1 MEHPHQPAVSRC
13 TVGRDAGLEVS
24 APDGRTTR
32 THLEGSQLVHTWTH
46 LMSDTRDVIGQ
57 VCRVGVG
64 LTPLL
69 RRLLQVAPG
78 NQVDH
83 LVVLRRQH
91 RDRLGDVL

>member
-1 MEHPHQPAVSRC
+1 MERPHQPAISWC
-13 TVGRDAGLEVS
+13 IVGRDGSLEVS
-24 APDGRTTR
+24 APDGRTAR
-32 THLEGSQLVHTWTH
+32 THLEGHQLVHTWNAPE
-46 LMSDTRDVIGQ
+46 SDTCDVIGQ

-64 LTPLL
+64 LTPLH